1 MLDFFR
7 SILYN
12 HNQREA
18 VKTSKRKEEKKMNR
32 AYRELYC
39 YWVEYVDVDGTLCS
53 DSWSKRTL
61 EQELHDGIVKIL
73 SAVYM
78 DPDKEED

>member
-1 MLDFFR
+1 M
-7 SILYN
+7 S
-12 HNQREA
+12 
-18 VKTSKRKEEKKMNR
+18 R

-61 EQELHDGIVKIL
+61 EQELHDGMVKIL

-78 DPDKEED
+78 DPDKEEG